1 MRYAYVGLAAALCCA
16 GHVAAQPVS
25 DSAAPPAA
33 AEAAAPPATPAELHL
48 AADTPVRVELA
59 EAVSSKDRKQGD
71 KFALK
76 LAAPI
81 VVDGR
86 VVAPAGAS
94 GQGEVV
100 YAEKGGGGGKPG
112 KLVLA
117 VRYVEVGGTRIRLKA
132 LRLGAGGD
140 SEFTQMEVAAQLI
153 GPAVMF
159 MNGHEV
165 VYPAGTRAMAKVAE
179 EIVLPDGGPALAPPP
194 VAAPTPAAAPAST
207 PAAPAPAAGA

>member
-1 MRYAYVGLAAALCCA
+1 M
-16 GHVAAQPVS
+16 
-25 DSAAPPAA
+25 
-33 AEAAAPPATPAELHL
+33 
-48 AADTPVRVELA
+48 DTQVRIELA

-71 KFALK
+71 KFAIR
-76 LAAPI
+76 LASPI

-86 VVAPAGAS
+86 IVAPAGAT

-117 VRYVEVGGTRIRLKA
+117 VRYIDVGAARIRLKA

-165 VYPAGTRAMAKVAE
+165 VYPAGTKALAKVAADAT
-179 EIVLPDGGPALAPPP
+179 LPDGGPAPASAAPPAGP
-194 VAAPTPAAAPAST
+194 AAPAST
-207 PAAPAPAAGA
+207 APAPGA